1 MKEVAEVIREASDFS
16 QIERALRIT
25 LWKVTEDELPKLD
38 HQTRMQARL
47 WWFVEGLFRK
57 TWIISD
63 DKKYWGAI
71 TETSRRAKI
80 DYSLL
85 INVGKQ
91 IIGRNPDIDT
101 TFEVSQYVEPKGSYV
116 S

>member
-1 MKEVAEVIREASDFS
+1 MI
-16 QIERALRIT
+16 
-25 LWKVTEDELPKLD
+25 
-38 HQTRMQARL
+38 
-47 WWFVEGLFRK
+47 
-57 TWIISD
+57 
-63 DKKYWGAI
+63 KKYWGAI